1 MRASFCIVALAFGAS
16 LHSAP
21 SFAQDRG
28 KDRAGAIHSAEAAQ
42 AEGNYSAARKLLSDL
57 LAENPDD
64 PDLLRRLARVEAA
77 AGRLDV
83 ALDLI
88 DRAATIAPQDF
99 DIALARAYILYWR
112 GDLKAAK
119 DVTESIAAR
128 EPDYPDLATL
138 QTSLRRARAD
148 SGIRLRALSVGAGVS
163 DITLQSGASRTWNTQ
178 NIVAAFDLSAEDTLA
193 VSLSREERSAIDMRG
208 GLRLDHRIADG
219 SVYIAATV
227 VPNADFQENW
237 SLGAGGE
244 LLISGR
250 TAALMDVRLA
260 DYDTGE
266 IVSVQPGLRVPLG
279 SDFSLTGRAINI
291 FGGGESYRLG
301 GSVRLD
307 FQRDSRPSFFAL
319 AASYPDAEAGDVRQ
333 LRSVAAGMNVPLSER
348 LSLSATGS
356 HEDRK
361 DSYRR
366 WAGNLALT
374 YRFDRR

>member
-21 SFAQDRG
+21 SFAQARG
-28 KDRAGAIHSAEAAQ
+28 ENRAGAIQSAEAAQ
-42 AEGNYSAARKLLSDL
+42 AEGNYSAARRLLLDL

-83 ALDLI
+83 ALNLI
-88 DRAATIAPQDF
+88 DRAATIAPHDL

-128 EPDYPDLATL
+128 EPDYPDLAAL
-138 QTSLRRARAD
+138 QASLRRARED
-148 SGIRLRALSVGAGVS
+148 SGIRLRALSVGGGVS

-208 GLRLDHRIADG
+208 GVRLDHRIADG
-219 SVYIAATV
+219 SVYITATA

-301 GSVRLD
+301 GSIRLD
-307 FQRDSRPSFFAL
+307 FQRDSHPSFFAL

-333 LRSVAAGMNVPLSER
+333 LRSVAAGMNVPVSER